1 MSESYYPQRNK
12 KYQLIVDR
20 KKQGCHAVSV
30 VHSSFLINLNTN
42 YSNNL
47 SFDPSKIDNYNGPI
61 NDIIAFAISAAISGI
76 DLYICNDQY
85 YGYIMLPSKSKVG
98 PSLVILHSI
107 LCSSIKRLSFILK
120 KST

>member
-20 KKQGCHAVSV
+20 KKQGCHTVPV

-85 YGYIMLPSKSKVG
+85 YGYIMLPSKVG
-98 PSLVILHSI
+98 PSLVILHNYHTSP
-107 LCSSIKRLSFILK
+107 IKKQSFIK
-120 KST
+120 KSE

>member
-1 MSESYYPQRNK
+1 MVQLHHIVYSNFWNRTSESYYPQRNK
-12 KYQLIVDR
+12 EYQLIVDR

-42 YSNNL
+42 YSKNL
-47 SFDPSKIDNYNGPI
+47 SFDPSKIKNYNGPI

-85 YGYIMLPSKSKVG
+85 YGYIMLPSKVG
-98 PSLVILHSI
+98 PSLVILH
-107 LCSSIKRLSFILK
+107 
-120 KST
+120 TH